1 MVRYFTFLLLGV
13 TSACC
18 IAKTSV
24 VINNTLKAQEI
35 KSAKIVYIGEVNGT
49 KVAELMAGIDD
60 INVSYP
66 AVKEISLYI
75 NSFGGDME
83 AGYMG
88 GQAVRGSRIPIKTIN
103 AAMTG
108 SAATLIYCSGAQRET
123 LPSATFFN
131 PPCSESKHSEQLSK
145 KK

>member
-1 MVRYFTFLLLGV
+1 MVRYYTFLLLGV

-24 VINNTLKAQEI
+24 VVNNTLKAQEI
-35 KSAKIVYIGEVNGT
+35 ESAKIVYIGKINGN
-49 KVAELMAGIDD
+49 KMAGLMAGIDD
-60 INVSYP
+60 INASHP
-66 AVKEISLYI
+66 AVKEILLYI
-75 NSFGGDME
+75 NNFGGDME

-108 SAATLIYCSGAQRET
+108 SAANLIYCAGEKRET
-123 LPSATFFN
+123 LPSATFLI
-131 PPCSESKHSEQLSK
+131 PPAASQNIQSNYL
-145 KK
+145 